1 MTKINDLNVVKKV
14 KVTRRSRKLSRKKGL
29 GRPQAVHSGPTG
41 PTGPTETHKTVYVPV
56 YMPGAPEPRPAKS
69 RFALEVFFGAIL
81 SHQLESYWPGF
92 KVFVEKVVELSGLA
106 PASATITQLIYHGI
120 VCALPTTF
128 LAIMRKINK

>member
-1 MTKINDLNVVKKV
+1 MNKKNAITAVKKM
-14 KVTRRSRKLSRKKGL
+14 KVTRRSRKLSRKKEL
-29 GRPQAVHSGPTG
+29 GHPQSVRSKPSGPKE
-41 PTGPTETHKTVYVPV
+41 PHKTVYVSV
-56 YMPGAPEPRPAKS
+56 YMPGAPEPRPAS

-106 PASATITQLIYHGI
+106 PAGATITQLIYYGI

>member
-1 MTKINDLNVVKKV
+1 MTKINDLNAVKKV
-14 KVTRRSRKLSRKKGL
+14 KVTRRSRKLSRKKGP
-29 GRPQAVHSGPTG
+29 GRPQAVHSG

-106 PASATITQLIYHGI
+106 PASATITKLIYYGI

>member
-1 MTKINDLNVVKKV
+1 MNKKNVITAVKKM
-14 KVTRRSRKLSRKKGL
+14 KVARRSRKLSRKKEP
-29 GRPQAVHSGPTG
+29 GRPQSVRSGPTG
-41 PTGPTETHKTVYVPV
+41 PHKTVYVPV

-106 PASATITQLIYHGI
+106 PASATITQLIYYGI